1 MHQHHTKKG
10 ERLIV

>member
-1 MHQHHTKKG
+1 MHQHHTKES